1 MPTNNLAWYHIP
13 TASLNRSVRPAKVM
27 RPGWLGHIQ
36 IPFSQLIDGNLLK
49 IINYLISRRAWNAL
63 HIIKSFK
70 VRTFLINTNA
80 RPRSNMAIESNII
93 PGLSTRLRLAL
104 STLIYSVC

>member
-27 RPGWLGHIQ
+27 RPGWLRNIQ
-36 IPFSQLIDGNLLK
+36 TPFSQLIDGNLLK
-49 IINYLISRRAWNAL
+49 IIRRAWNAL
-63 HIIKSFK
+63 HIIKAFK

-80 RPRSNMAIESNII
+80 RPRSNMAIETNII

-104 STLIYSVC
+104 STLTYSA